1 MGIYSEYLDEK
12 LDWRSLTA
20 ERKKQLRQIS
30 DLRKGRPV
38 LTFAAAMTKVAPIG
52 IDYDDLVPISDQL
65 SNLEGDKIDVIIE
78 TPGGSAEIAEDI
90 VESIRSKFS
99 EVAMIV
105 PGHAKS
111 AGTIMVMAGDQILM
125 EPTSALGPID
135 AQVVQEGKRF
145 SAHAFLEGL
154 DRIKAEVE
162 EKNRLNRAY
171 IPILQNISPGEIQSC
186 RNALSFAET
195 LVANWLSKYK
205 FKFWE
210 THSTSGKPV
219 KQEEKE
225 IRAEEIAKIL
235 CDHGRWLTHGRS
247 ITLRHLRDEM
257 RLNIVDYSQN
267 AQLFEAIRRYYTL
280 LKMSFDTTNIF
291 KIYETPD
298 SQIYRF
304 VTPQTVPTTKQEAE
318 MGIIDYV
325 CPKCKHR
332 TKLQANLKRGLP
344 LQPGAVEFPKDNV
357 FTCPACDAR
366 NDLRDLR
373 TQLESESKRKIV

>member
-1 MGIYSEYLDEK
+1 MIE
-12 LDWRSLTA
+12 
-20 ERKKQLRQIS
+20 
-30 DLRKGRPV
+30 
-38 LTFAAAMTKVAPIG
+38 PI
-52 IDYDDLVPISDQL
+52 
-65 SNLEGDKIDVIIE
+65 
-78 TPGGSAEIAEDI
+78 
-90 VESIRSKFS
+90 
-99 EVAMIV
+99 
-105 PGHAKS
+105 
-111 AGTIMVMAGDQILM
+111 
-125 EPTSALGPID
+125 
-135 AQVVQEGKRF
+135 
-145 SAHAFLEGL
+145 
-154 DRIKAEVE
+154 
-162 EKNRLNRAY
+162 
-171 IPILQNISPGEIQSC
+171 
-186 RNALSFAET
+186 
-195 LVANWLSKYK
+195 
-205 FKFWE
+205 
-210 THSTSGKPV
+210 
-219 KQEEKE
+219 
-225 IRAEEIAKIL
+225 
-235 CDHGRWLTHGRS
+235 
-247 ITLRHLRDEM
+247 LRDEM